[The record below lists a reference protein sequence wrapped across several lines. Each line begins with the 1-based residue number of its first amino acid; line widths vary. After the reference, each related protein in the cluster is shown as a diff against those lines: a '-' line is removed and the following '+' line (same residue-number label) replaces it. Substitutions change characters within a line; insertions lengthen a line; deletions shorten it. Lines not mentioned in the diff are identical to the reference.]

1 MEEIPQ
7 LIFEV
12 LFQFV
17 FEVLGDVVWRRL
29 PEPARAAFKTFCVL
43 LFGAALGFVSTLFV
57 SEPLIESRTLAIVHL
72 VVGPIFVGWLMV
84 RIGSFLE
91 KRDRPRSALERFG
104 HGWLFALSFSLV
116 RFVVTR

>member
-12 LFQFV
+12 VFQFI

-29 PEPARAAFKTFCVL
+29 PEPARAALKTVCVL
-43 LFGAALGFVSTLFV
+43 LFGAALGFVSTLVV
-57 SEPLIESRTLAIVHL
+57 SAPLIEARALALVHL
-72 VVGPIFVGWLMV
+72 VVGPLFVGWLMV

-91 KRDRPRSALERFG
+91 KRHRPRSALERFG
-104 HGWLFALSFSLV
+104 HGWLFAFSFSLV
-116 RFVVTR
+116 RFLVTR